1 MSNTKLMIKEIRH
14 RKGLKAKEVAEKMG
28 VSQQRFS
35 NWERGVRE
43 MNFLEAINLA
53 DIFEC
58 SLDELAGREWP
69 PSDSKKHTSTLSD
82 AESTLLHRY
91 RNADAPVRA
100 AMEAIASVQRKRLDG
115 VIHMKAPAGRG
126 RYHVIK
132 K

>member
-58 SLDELAGREWP
+58 SLDELAGRDFP
-69 PSDSKKHTSTLSD
+69 QAPALTP
-82 AESTLLHRY
+82 AESTLLDTY
-91 RNADAPVRA
+91 RTTDA
-100 AMEAIASVQRKRLDG
+100 
-115 VIHMKAPAGRG
+115 RG
-126 RYHVIK
+126 RESIDSVATAQRGTDETK
-132 K
+132 SDMDTGRKAAG